1 MSVVRACAWLMV
13 VGWVS
18 GGVPQACAQDP
29 TGVVAQNTRQETFQF
44 GRFGTVHMLIPT
56 TRIDQVTLFAGGD
69 GGWNQGVN
77 DMAQLLANQGT
88 LVAGIDT
95 VAYLQ
100 AANQGKD
107 RCIYLAEDFE
117 NLAHAVEKRYRL
129 KTYLLPV
136 LSGYSS
142 GATLAYAALAQAPLG
157 TFKGALGLGFCQDI
171 DVTRQVCRGRGLGT
185 APRAKPPGMF
195 FKPMPDLAEPLT
207 ILQGKTDQACPLP
220 GVQEFARQIPSA
232 KVLALPKV
240 GHGFSVG
247 KRWHDQYQAAHQ
259 QMQRSTVAQALPADV
274 GDLPLIEVPAPSAKG
289 GNALAVLLTGDG
301 GWAGL
306 DRELAAGLAN
316 AGIPVAALSSLKY
329 FWSAR
334 TAVGAAKDVARII
347 DHYTKHW
354 QRQRVLLVGYSF
366 GADVLPAIVN
376 QLDASTRARVES
388 VALIGLEPTASFEIR
403 VSGWLGKSSGAAVL
417 PQLQGLAATQ
427 VPVLCIVGDDE
438 KDSLCRSLN
447 PALAKVH
454 KLPGGHHYNGDYA
467 ALANA
472 ILGFRSAG

>member
-1 MSVVRACAWLMV
+1 MRVARACAWLMMGGL
-13 VGWVS
+13 VG
-18 GGVPQACAQDP
+18 GAIHEARAQDP

-56 TRIDQVTLFAGGD
+56 QIKQVALFAGGD
-69 GGWNQGVN
+69 GGWNPGVN

-100 AANQGKD
+100 AANNGRD
-107 RCIYLAEDFE
+107 RCLYLAEDFE

-157 TFKGALGLGFCQDI
+157 TFKGALGLGFCKDI

-185 APRAKPPGMF
+185 TPRANPPGMF
-195 FKPMPDLAEPLT
+195 FKPMPDLSEPMT
-207 ILQGKTDQACPLP
+207 ILQGEADQACPLA
-220 GVQEFARQIPSA
+220 GVKDFTRQIPSA

-247 KRWHDQYQAAHQ
+247 RRWHDQYQAAHQ
-259 QMQRSTVAQALPADV
+259 EMQRVTVAQTLPADV
-274 GDLPLIEVPAPSAKG
+274 GDLPLIEVPAAPDRNS
-289 GNALAVLLTGDG
+289 NTVAVLLTGDG

-306 DRELAAGLAN
+306 DRELAARLAGS
-316 AGIPVAALSSLKY
+316 GIPVAALSSLKY

-334 TAVGAAKDVARII
+334 SAAGVAKDVARII
-347 DHYTKHW
+347 DHYTRRW

-376 QLDASTRARVES
+376 QLDASTRARVAA
-388 VALIGLEPTASFEIR
+388 VALIGLQPDASFEIR
-403 VSGWLGKSSGAAVL
+403 VAGWLGKSSGEPVL
-417 PQLQGLAATQ
+417 PQLQKLATAQ
-427 VPVLCIVGDDE
+427 IPVLCIVGDDE
-438 KDSLCRSLN
+438 PDSLCRSLS
-447 PALAKVH
+447 PTLAQVR

-467 ALANA
+467 ALAKS
-472 ILGFRSAG
+472 ILSFR

>member
-1 MSVVRACAWLMV
+1 M
-13 VGWVS
+13 
-18 GGVPQACAQDP
+18 
-29 TGVVAQNTRQETFQF
+29 VAQNTRQETFQF

-56 TRIDQVTLFAGGD
+56 LQINQVAVFAGGD
-69 GGWNQGVN
+69 GGWNAGVN

-142 GATLAYAALAQAPLG
+142 GATLVYAALAQAPLG
-157 TFKGALGLGFCQDI
+157 TFKGALGLGFCKDI

-195 FKPMPDLAEPLT
+195 FKPMPNLTEPLI
-207 ILQGKTDQACPLP
+207 ILQGETDQACPLA
-220 GVQEFARQIPSA
+220 GVQAFARQMPSA
-232 KVLALPKV
+232 KVLVLPKV
-240 GHGFSVG
+240 GHGFSAG
-247 KRWHDQYQAAHQ
+247 KRWHGQYQAAHQ
-259 QMQRSTVAQALPADV
+259 EMQRSAVTQALPADV
-274 GDLPLIEVPAPSAKG
+274 GDLPLIEVPAASNKG
-289 GNALAVLLTGDG
+289 SNAVAVLLTGDG

-306 DRELAAGLAN
+306 DRELAAGLAT
-316 AGIPVAALSSLKY
+316 AGIPVVALSSLKY

-334 TAVGAAKDVARII
+334 TATGAAKDLARII
-347 DHYTKHW
+347 DHYTKRW

-388 VALIGLEPTASFEIR
+388 VSLIGLASNAAFEIR
-403 VSGWLGKSSGAAVL
+403 VSGWLRKSSGEPVL
-417 PQLQGLAATQ
+417 PQLQQLAAAQ
-427 VPVLCIVGDDE
+427 VPVLCIVGEDE
-438 KDSLCRSLN
+438 QDSLCRSLS
-447 PALAKVH
+447 PVLAKVR
-454 KLPGGHHYNGDYA
+454 KLPGGHHYNGDYV
-467 ALANA
+467 ALANT
-472 ILGFRSAG
+472 ILSFRSTG